1 MKRVCLCV
9 RLCQI
14 NMQSFICVYPVNLIW
29 KLLMGFDW
37 GSGGQANKHCKHN
50 HAKENAAGLR
60 SICKSVKDLI
70 SKK

>member
-1 MKRVCLCV
+1 
-9 RLCQI
+9 
-14 NMQSFICVYPVNLIW
+14 
-29 KLLMGFDW
+29 MGFDW